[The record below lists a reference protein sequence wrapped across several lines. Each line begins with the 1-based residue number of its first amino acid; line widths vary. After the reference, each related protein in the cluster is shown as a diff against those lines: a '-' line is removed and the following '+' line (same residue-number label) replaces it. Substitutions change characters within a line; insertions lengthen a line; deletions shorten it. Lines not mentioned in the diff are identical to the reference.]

1 MGPLLAAAAAAAA
14 RTRARRGAVSPASSS
29 VTLLKCTIRVP
40 PIIRASS
47 TAARRARARSRIL
60 AAVSW
65 RLSPASRH
73 LGQEILEGS
82 GACHAHRLARR
93 SLYGV
98 HANDGSAGML
108 KVPRIHGP
116 LALQARL

>member
-1 MGPLLAAAAAAAA
+1 M
-14 RTRARRGAVSPASSS
+14 
-29 VTLLKCTIRVP
+29 TLLTCTIRVP

-47 TAARRARARSRIL
+47 TAAPRAPSAGEIADPRGGI
-60 AAVSW
+60 V

-73 LGQEILEGS
+73 LGQEILEGG

-93 SLYGV
+93 ALYGV

-116 LALQARL
+116 LALQA